1 MNEQRVK
8 EWLLLAEGDLKIAKD
23 ELNTP
28 DPFTNAICFHCQQC
42 VEKYL
47 KAYLTFFGKP
57 FRKTHDLT
65 ELINECVELDNDFQI
80 LFDMNVD
87 KLTQYAIDARYP
99 EEFYLPDIR
108 EAKEAIEIAEKVRDF
123 VIEKLKKV
131 GFFKD

>member
-47 KAYLTFFGKP
+47 KAYLTFLGN
-57 FRKTHDLT
+57 LS
-65 ELINECVELDNDFQI
+65 
-80 LFDMNVD
+80 
-87 KLTQYAIDARYP
+87 
-99 EEFYLPDIR
+99 
-108 EAKEAIEIAEKVRDF
+108 EKRMT
-123 VIEKLKKV
+123 LQN
-131 GFFKD
+131 